1 MGPAAIL
8 ILIVSLGVNLLVY
21 GTQNRNIASK
31 SNNNISS
38 AFWLGLLGPI
48 GMIICLVN
56 SGSTS
61 WKKFLF
67 GALRLFLWAIIA
79 QIFVEIEVISE
90 ANITIL
96 HYLVGWPFILRGK
109 YIFNFSVAKS

>member
-8 ILIVSLGVNLLVY
+8 LLVVSLGVNLLVY

-31 SNNNISS
+31 SNNNVRN
-38 AFWLGLLGPI
+38 AFWLGLLGPL

-56 SGSTS
+56 SGNTG

-67 GALRLFLWAIIA
+67 GVLRLFLWAIIA
-79 QIFVEIEVISE
+79 QIFAEVGV
-90 ANITIL
+90 ITETYITLL
-96 HYLVGWPFILRGK
+96 HYLIGWPFILRGK
-109 YIFNFSVAKS
+109 YTFNFSVAKS